1 MVVAGLH
8 SVRMLVQPRKDLLL
22 AEDTPRN
29 THSSPTV
36 PDNPTTSTTTDT
48 AMNLK
53 LARTTTI
60 HRTIETNMDLDLARG
75 AVRCRPMH
83 EEAEEKE

>member
-1 MVVAGLH
+1 
-8 SVRMLVQPRKDLLL
+8 MLVQPRKDLLL

-36 PDNPTTSTTTDT
+36 PDNPTTTDT
-48 AMNLK
+48 PMNLN

-75 AVRCRPMH
+75 AVRCRPTH